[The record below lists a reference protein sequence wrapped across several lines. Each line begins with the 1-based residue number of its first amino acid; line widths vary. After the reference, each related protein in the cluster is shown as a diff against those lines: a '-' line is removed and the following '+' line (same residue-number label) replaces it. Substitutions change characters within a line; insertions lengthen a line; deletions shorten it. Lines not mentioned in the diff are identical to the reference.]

1 MKDMPSDRPLVRLSD
16 ATLAQMPPDVARP
29 TYDRSALTPGIVHI
43 GMGNFHRAHQAW
55 FLHRLMQMGEAQD
68 WAILGAGVLPQDAMQ
83 RTRLLA
89 QDCLTTL
96 VELDP
101 SGRRAE
107 ICGSMIGFLPVETD
121 NSALIAQMA
130 RPEIRIVSLTV
141 TEGGYFI
148 DPSTGGFNASDPDIQ
163 HDAAQPGKPRTAFGA
178 MVAASRLRRDA
189 GLGPFTGLSCDNLQ
203 GNGRILRQAVVSLA
217 RLSDPS
223 LADWIDRNCSFPDS
237 MVDCIVPA
245 TGDTER
251 ALVRSFGIDDA
262 APVTHE
268 NYRQWVIQDDF
279 CAGRPAWEKV
289 GAVLSAD
296 VHDHEQMKIRVLNG
310 GHQLIAPAGDLLG
323 IETIAETMVHPII
336 HAFLRKVVTQEIAPH
351 VEPVPGCTAA
361 EYLDLIDRRFSNPEI
376 ADTTRRVAFDGSSRQ
391 PGFLV
396 PSIRDGLSK
405 GVSINGLALATALW
419 ARYCLGAREDH
430 SVIPPNDPNWSLLNT
445 QAKAARANPEVWL
458 DMRPIYGDLAEDA
471 GFREIFSDHLR
482 TIYREGVE
490 ATLRT
495 YLEH

>member
-1 MKDMPSDRPLVRLSD
+1 MP
-16 ATLAQMPPDVARP
+16 ADVERP
-29 TYDRSALTPGIVHI
+29 TYDRSALKPGIVHI

-55 FLHRLMQMGEAQD
+55 YLHRLMQIARLRIGPFLAR
-68 WAILGAGVLPQDAMQ
+68 VCCRRMQ
-83 RTRLLA
+83 RSAHALSHR
-89 QDCLTTL
+89 DCLTTL

-107 ICGSMIGFLPVETD
+107 ICGSMIGFLPVEAD

-148 DPSTGGFNASDPDIQ
+148 DPATGGFDASDPDIR
-163 HDAAQPGKPRTAFGA
+163 HDAAHPDQPRTAFGA
-178 MVAASRLRRDA
+178 IIAALRCGVMR

-203 GNGRILRQAVVSLA
+203 GNGNILRRRLCRSPDCQIPLSQAGSTSTA
-217 RLSDPS
+217 AFRIQW
-223 LADWIDRNCSFPDS
+223 WIASS
-237 MVDCIVPA
+237 PA

-289 GAVLSAD
+289 GAVLSPH
-296 VHDHEQMKIRVLNG
+296 VHDHEQMKIRILNG
-310 GHQLIAPAGDLLG
+310 GHQLIAAPGDLLG
-323 IETIAETMVHPII
+323 IETIAETMVHQLI
-336 HAFLRKVVTQEIAPH
+336 HAFLRKVVSQEIAPH

-361 EYLDLIDRRFSNPEI
+361 QYLDLIDRRFSNPEI

-419 ARYCLGAREDH
+419 RATVWASARTTA
-430 SVIPPNDPNWSLLNT
+430 
-445 QAKAARANPEVWL
+445 
-458 DMRPIYGDLAEDA
+458 
-471 GFREIFSDHLR
+471 
-482 TIYREGVE
+482 
-490 ATLRT
+490 
-495 YLEH
+495 